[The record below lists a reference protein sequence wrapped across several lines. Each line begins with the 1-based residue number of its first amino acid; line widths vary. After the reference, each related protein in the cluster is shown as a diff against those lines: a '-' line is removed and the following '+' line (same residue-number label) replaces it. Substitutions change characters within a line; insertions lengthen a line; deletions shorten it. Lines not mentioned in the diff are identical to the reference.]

1 MHGSFERSGENA
13 NRVQSSWSVGFFVLP
28 LVLVIVLVAL
38 AMTQPIA
45 SNWISEAAQAE
56 FVGTDVA
63 PVAPTQLAQHSLAK

>member
-13 NRVQSSWSVGFFVLP
+13 NRVQPSWSVGFLVLP

-63 PVAPTQLAQHSLAK
+63 PAAPTQLAQHSLAK

>member
-13 NRVQSSWSVGFFVLP
+13 NRIQRSWSLGFFALP
-28 LVLVIVLVAL
+28 VVLVIVLVAL
-38 AMTQPIA
+38 AMTQPTA

-63 PVAPTQLAQHSLAK
+63 PVTPTQLAQHSSK